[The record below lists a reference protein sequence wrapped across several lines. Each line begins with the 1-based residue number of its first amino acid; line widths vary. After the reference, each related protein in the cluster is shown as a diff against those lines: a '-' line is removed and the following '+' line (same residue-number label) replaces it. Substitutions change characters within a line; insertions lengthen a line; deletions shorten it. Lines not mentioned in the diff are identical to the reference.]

1 MKNIYKKY
9 KGYIFSLSIPLVAL
23 LLTYILN
30 KYYPFGDKLVAMI
43 DGYSQ
48 YPGLLSNY
56 LNSLKGNSSFFYS
69 FKGLLG
75 FNSYPTFVYYTFNIT
90 SLIALLFK
98 NLMAYYNFIVIF
110 KICLSSL
117 TMFIFLNYYKK
128 RKYNYLFSICYA
140 LSAYNL
146 LYYFNYMWID
156 NIILL
161 PLIILG
167 IEKIFREN
175 KYSYY
180 LIFLTLSIIFN
191 FYIGYMICIF
201 SVIYFI
207 YDSVIYKFN
216 KERTIKYLVFSL
228 LSGLLSSFAL
238 IPVILEILNGKASV
252 ISSTNFFKFD
262 KDFINL
268 FYKLTIGSFT
278 NGDLEYGTPN
288 VYVSLFIFIN
298 AMLYF
303 FNNRIKLKTR
313 ITSLVIF
320 LFFLLSV
327 SFNLFDY
334 AWHIFSMPIYYPV
347 RYSFI
352 IEFFLI
358 LLAFKNFIRYDKKSL
373 RFNLIFYISLVVLI
387 IIGFITSGNL
397 IDKQNIITKIIYLGI
412 SFIFII
418 YYAFLLKNKNY
429 KNFIVFILII
439 ELTFNTFITIKNTN
453 STTSYDKYA
462 SRYNLVNENINKIND
477 DDIYR
482 IGVNNKSTNN
492 NGLLVGY
499 NDLSYFSSVRN
510 SNVFNY
516 TNKVL
521 GFRTLDNCN
530 TLYYYN
536 NPVVN
541 SLLNV
546 RYIITESDLNYYDKL
561 DSYLYKNNDAT
572 TLGFMTN
579 KGILD
584 LTIEDNFIDNFNK
597 LIKTINNNDKDI
609 LNIIT
614 TNNKTL
620 NCNKENNL
628 CMLNGDDLYAKYEYT
643 ASKDEFIFINDHNQ
657 EKNTYEVLVN
667 NELVKIDNKGFYLL
681 HKNDKVTIKISFD
694 KKSKDYDT
702 NIYVVDYKLYKEFIN
717 NINESKLEIGN
728 YYGDNHFTSKI
739 NVENDGLLYTSI
751 AADNGWKVLVDGKEV
766 KYKKIYDAVIGLELD
781 KGEHNIEF
789 IYTTPG
795 LKIGIIISITT
806 LLSILSIYL
815 INKRTESE

>member
-1 MKNIYKKY
+1 MKKILNKY
-9 KGYIFSLSIPLVAL
+9 KGYISVLLIPLIAL
-23 LLTYILN
+23 LITYIFN
-30 KYYPFGDKLVAMI
+30 GYYPFGDRLVAMI

-48 YPGLLSNY
+48 YPGILSNY
-56 LNSLKGNSSFFYS
+56 LNSLKGNSSLFYS

-75 FNSYPTFVYYTFNIT
+75 FNSFPTFVYYTFNIT

-98 NLMAYYNFIVIF
+98 NLMTYYNFIVIF

-161 PLIILG
+161 PLVILG

-180 LIFLTLSIIFN
+180 LIFLTLAIIFN

-207 YDSVIYKFN
+207 YDSIIYKFN
-216 KERTIKYLVFSL
+216 KERTLKYILFSL

-252 ISSTNFFKFD
+252 ISNSNFFKFD
-262 KDFINL
+262 KDFINI

-288 VYVSLFIFIN
+288 VYVSLFVFIN

-303 FNNRIKLKTR
+303 FNSRIKLKTR
-313 ITSLVIF
+313 ITSLIIF

-327 SFNLFDY
+327 SFNLIDY

-358 LLAFKNFIRYDKKSL
+358 ILAFKNFIRYDKKTL
-373 RFNLIFYISLVVLI
+373 KFNLIFYSILIILI

-397 IDKQNIITKIIYLGI
+397 IDKQNLITKIIYLGT
-412 SFIFII
+412 SFIFIM
-418 YYAFLLKNKNY
+418 YYAFLLNNKNY
-429 KNFIVFILII
+429 KNFIVLILII
-439 ELTFNTFITIKNTN
+439 ELTFNTFITLKNLGTK
-453 STTSYDKYA
+453 TSYERYT
-462 SRYNLVNENINKIND
+462 SRYNLVNKKINKID
-477 DDIYR
+477 DSDIYR

-510 SNVFNY
+510 SNVFIY

-521 GFRTLDNCN
+521 GFKTLDNCN

-536 NPVVN
+536 NPIVN

-546 RYIITESDLNYYDKL
+546 KYVITESDFNYYKKIEEFF
-561 DSYLYKNNDAT
+561 YNNEDAT
-572 TLGFMTN
+572 SLGFMTS
-579 KGILD
+579 I
-584 LTIEDNFIDNFNK
+584 
-597 LIKTINNNDKDI
+597 DI
-609 LNIIT
+609 LNLEITDNYLDNLNKLVMDINQNDKEIMQEIIS
-614 TNNKTL
+614 NNKTL
-620 NCNKENNL
+620 NCNKENDL
-628 CMLNGDDLYAKYEYT
+628 CILNGNDLYAKYEYT
-643 ASKDEFIFINDHNQ
+643 AKKDEFIYLNDHNQ
-657 EKNTYEVLVN
+657 ENNEYEFLLN
-667 NELVKIDNKGFYLL
+667 NELINLTHKDFYLL
-681 HKNDKVTIKISFD
+681 HKNDKVNIKVIFD
-694 KKSKDYDT
+694 KKSKDYEVNLYT
-702 NIYVVDYKLYKEFIN
+702 IDYDIYKEFVK
-717 NINESKLEIGN
+717 NINKNKIEITN
-728 YYGDNHFTSKI
+728 YYSDSHFTSQI
-739 NVENDGLLYTSI
+739 NVEKDGLLYTSI

-766 KYKKIYDAVIGLELD
+766 KYTKIYNAVIGLELD
-781 KGEHNIEF
+781 EGEHDIEF

-806 LLSILSIYL
+806 LLGILSIYL
-815 INKRTESE
+815 INKRTESD